1 MDATKDEL
9 DDGYRHAVALVDHLD
24 RMGGASACVIPVVDR
39 AEEYVVAV
47 MPKAAY
53 DAQEQ
58 MRDEIKRTWAKA
70 QGLGQLE
77 AYRLFERMTDRLG
90 YGRTVNNPPLC

>member
-1 MDATKDEL
+1 MSETKDEL

-24 RMGGASACVIPVVDR
+24 RMGGASSCMIPVLDR
-39 AEEYVVAV
+39 AEEYVVVV
-47 MPKAAY
+47 MPKAEHDVQHA
-53 DAQEQ
+53 
-58 MRDEIKRTWAKA
+58 MREEIKRTWTKA
-70 QGLGQLE
+70 QGMGQLE